1 MSRPPF
7 GPVLGLPPFRGL
19 DEPRLPLVGPR
30 VNDALAVMDARWR
43 GPGFGS
49 REGWRVLVPV
59 ILASLVGVVV
69 AKKPAGENVHRP
81 DADCMGCHTA
91 DQATLGRDHA
101 AARALLAADLEER
114 CVLCHNDEGPSH
126 HTGIRPRKAVPESLP
141 LSAEGL
147 ITCATCHFVHGEP
160 AAADDFLRIDN
171 SRGGL
176 CLTCHE
182 LSELQ

>member
-1 MSRPPF
+1 MQVRC
-7 GPVLGLPPFRGL
+7 
-19 DEPRLPLVGPR
+19 
-30 VNDALAVMDARWR
+30 R
-43 GPGFGS
+43 GPGSGS
-49 REGWRVLVPV
+49 RGGWRVLVPV
-59 ILASLVGVVV
+59 LLVSLVAVVM

-91 DQATLGRDHA
+91 DQATLERDHA
-101 AARALLAADLEER
+101 SARAHLAADLEER
-114 CVLCHNDEGPSH
+114 CVLCHNSEGPSH
-126 HTGIRPRKAVPESLP
+126 HTGIRPRKPVPDRLP

-147 ITCATCHFVHGEP
+147 ITWATCHFIHGEP
-160 AAADDFLRIDN
+160 GAADAFLRIEN

>member
-1 MSRPPF
+1 MSLE
-7 GPVLGLPPFRGL
+7 V
-19 DEPRLPLVGPR
+19 PRLPLVGQP
-30 VNDALAVMDARWR
+30 VNDALRVMEPRRR
-43 GPGFGS
+43 GFAS
-49 REGWRVLVPV
+49 REGWRVLVPL
-59 ILASLVGVVV
+59 ILVLLVGVVL

-81 DADCMGCHTA
+81 DADCVGCHTA
-91 DQATLGRDHA
+91 DQAALERDRP

-126 HTGIRPRKAVPESLP
+126 HTGIRPRKPVPDRLP

-160 AAADDFLRIDN
+160 DAVDGFLRIDN

>member
-1 MSRPPF
+1 M
-7 GPVLGLPPFRGL
+7 
-19 DEPRLPLVGPR
+19 ET
-30 VNDALAVMDARWR
+30 RWR
-43 GPGFGS
+43 RRGGRS
-49 REGWRVLVPV
+49 WWGWRVLVPV
-59 ILASLVGVVV
+59 LLAALLAVGA
-69 AKKPAGENVHRP
+69 AKKTPGENVHRP
-81 DADCMGCHTA
+81 DAECRGCHTA
-91 DQATLGRDHA
+91 EQATLERDRA

-126 HTGIRPRKAVPESLP
+126 HTGIRPRKPVPDTLP

-160 AAADDFLRIDN
+160 DAIDDFLRIDN
-171 SRGGL
+171 RRGGL

>member
-1 MSRPPF
+1 
-7 GPVLGLPPFRGL
+7 
-19 DEPRLPLVGPR
+19 
-30 VNDALAVMDARWR
+30 
-43 GPGFGS
+43 
-49 REGWRVLVPV
+49 VLVPV
-59 ILASLVGVVV
+59 LLAALLAVGA
-69 AKKPAGENVHRP
+69 AKKTPGENVHRP
-81 DADCMGCHTA
+81 DAECRGCHTA
-91 DQATLGRDHA
+91 EQATLERDRT

-126 HTGIRPRKAVPESLP
+126 HTGIRPRKPVPDTLP

-160 AAADDFLRIDN
+160 DAIDDFLRIDN
-171 SRGGL
+171 RRGGL